1 MAGIID
7 DLNEINTSLE
17 ELKASKQRIRLA
29 IESKLNTN
37 IDPKAPINTYDDY
50 IYKIKSEQE
59 KVKLILD
66 LSDTNLFSDDG
77 VNTHPIIVDANGEP
91 VDIDILHTGEVQQE
105 YDDNGNPYSVAKYIK
120 IEAPEGLIPGNLANN
135 VDIFGIKGTGGW
147 DPPNPTTAIAKYVI
161 STTDP
166 GEIDPSTGEP
176 YPEPIENTFL
186 LPSGERSIG
195 TVTNKT
201 NVTNLTGTLTAPA
214 RFNGSYVSSIGIKP
228 NERYLVN
235 NNSEFTVPLSG
246 NNGVVNK
253 VNNQLSLED
262 KYKILPENIKVGC
275 NIFGVV
281 GTYTTEESKPIRAN
295 DIRAGR
301 IGYVNG
307 EKITGTLTEREARDL
322 IIDYDD
328 YDTPEGTS
336 TITVPVG
343 IYGSLNVR
351 YLRDAETSLTVNGPT
366 ITSSNPNNIY
376 AAGGK
381 TLTYNIV
388 SGCTE
393 SGVIRQGAMD
403 TSTLTITPRDVIPQE
418 PFNTGVAAEN
428 NGVLQG
434 RLYVD
439 RNGNVKTGTMPPI
452 YKSST
457 LLTTYTTS
465 SNLFSLI
472 PSSTGYYT
480 QGSYL
485 EASGDMIKNSYNTA
499 QTINNKISPENIK
512 RGSKILGVTGTYEG
526 SNSTETLSVGGNYL
540 EINFSGGSPVT
551 FEAPVN
557 TLYNRVKVYKD
568 SNLTANNIRYGK
580 SIYGIDGTFTQEN
593 QSSAANSWDLILGKA
608 AYVNGERI
616 TGTIKKHNPPTVSGG
631 DPDYPGYIYTKDQ
644 DFILDGYYPSGIVGI
659 ADSEKAKIISS
670 NIRSGV
676 TILGVTGN
684 YTGGVSLNTIK
695 DISLDDE
702 YNIPLMTTNSS
713 NDGLK
718 IYQDNGIIP
727 GINSRN
733 RICWYTKNYNVPLSP
748 RATNGTFIVPRSGN
762 VVFNVIPLHKSSSL
776 PSLVRVILNGENIT
790 FNALSETFSDLTNV
804 MFIDTFGESDSYSE
818 ANYSWVS
825 NHQNLI
831 TSELS
836 VELPTV
842 DIYTLTNIW
851 DVGAFK
857 YTQTLNGNSEVRFSY
872 DEEVIITYSFD
883 QVYKRYTI
891 DIDTTGSQH
900 YVDVSDTTATTHTV
914 LTGYTFYNS
923 DGDSDSG
930 SIPFR
935 NDSNITISKVSQGT
949 IVTVADGFYPIN
961 TEKLIPNG
969 SVLIGT
975 TLPSAYFGNSGKE
988 ITIETIVGTDTPG
1001 YINEDEQVGSDSTT
1015 AYIKEGSITAV
1026 QIVSDGDGETLPPW
1040 LSTNNVTNYRIAVD
1054 AYAEADTGGWLDQGN
1069 MDTDYGNYYVQ
1080 VENKTLT
1087 PSNSGTIYPING
1099 KLIES
1104 VTITPPESN
1113 KIKLGETVY
1122 GTVGTYSSGSLTT
1135 KNITTNG
1142 TYNASDDNVDG
1153 YSQVTVNVPTGFNI
1167 DLTGTTWIIN
1177 NTPELIDDTFHINFN
1192 SNNESYNI
1200 IEPSLSNGIISYVDA
1215 TDPESPIAETVYSNG
1230 NWSNIQY
1237 KTITIS
1243 GGTNASNPELVAWLL
1258 LNAVEG
1264 YNVTVTGTAPSSS
1277 PIWVSDSSSGT
1288 PYYPGDTFTA
1298 NELYCHAEPLSSG
1311 GQGFVTYNGVTQT
1324 LDSNYGCQVSLT
1336 GPVTV
1341 SSTYDEITYDAYIT
1355 ITSV

>member
-37 IDPKAPINTYDDY
+37 IDPKVPINTYDDY

-59 KVKLILD
+59 KVKLLLD

-77 VNTHPIIVDANGEP
+77 INTHPIIVDANGEP

-105 YDDNGNPYSVAKYIK
+105 YEDSGNPYSVAKYIK
-120 IEAPEGLIPGNLANN
+120 IEAPEGLIPGNIANN

-147 DPPNPTTAIAKYVI
+147 DPHNPTTAIDKYVI
-161 STTDP
+161 ATTDP

-186 LPSGERSIG
+186 LPSGERSTG
-195 TVTNKT
+195 TVANKT
-201 NVTNLTGTLTAPA
+201 GVTNLTGTLTAPA
-214 RFNGSYVSSIGIKP
+214 IFNYSYVSSIGIKP

-235 NNSEFTVPLSG
+235 NNSEFNIPLAG
-246 NNGVVNK
+246 NNGVVGK
-253 VNNQLSLED
+253 VNSQLSLED

-281 GTYTTEESKPIRAN
+281 GTYTTEESMPIRSK
-295 DIRAGR
+295 DVRAGR

-307 EKITGTLTEREARDL
+307 EKITGTLSEREARDL
-322 IIDYDD
+322 IIDYD
-328 YDTPEGTS
+328 TPEHTS

-351 YLRDAETSLTVNGPT
+351 YLRDAEATLTVNGPI

-388 SGCTE
+388 SECTE
-393 SGVIRQGAMD
+393 SGVIRQGAMN

-457 LLTTYTTS
+457 LLTTYTAS

-540 EINFSGGSPVT
+540 EINFSNGSPVT

-568 SNLTANNIRYGK
+568 SNLTANNIIYGK

-593 QSSAANSWDLILGKA
+593 QSSAANSWDLIKDKV
-608 AYVNGERI
+608 AYINGSKI

-695 DISLDDE
+695 DDSLDDE

-748 RATNGTFIVPRSGN
+748 RATDGTFIVPRSGN

-790 FNALSETFSDLTNV
+790 FNALSETFLDLTNV

-825 NHQNLI
+825 THQNLI

-949 IVTVADGFYPIN
+949 IITVADGFYPIN

-1040 LSTNNVTNYRIAVD
+1040 LSTNNITNYRIAVD
-1054 AYAEADTGGWLDQGN
+1054 AHAEADTGGWLDQGD

-1080 VENKTLT
+1080 VEEKTLT
-1087 PSNSGTIYPING
+1087 PNNSGTISPTSG
-1099 KLIES
+1099 KLINS
-1104 VTITPPESN
+1104 IVITPPESN

-1122 GTVGTYSSGSLTT
+1122 GTVGTYSGSSSLTT

-1142 TYNASDDNVDG
+1142 TYNASDDKADG

-1167 DLTGTTWIIN
+1167 DLTGTTWVFN
-1177 NTPELIDDTFHINFN
+1177 NTISDLPSSQYYLSFSDGNSHYWAILSSDGKGTISYEDGKDDTIVYNGSWVDN
-1192 SNNESYNI
+1192 S
-1200 IEPSLSNGIISYVDA
+1200 
-1215 TDPESPIAETVYSNG
+1215 
-1230 NWSNIQY
+1230 Y
-1237 KTITIS
+1237 KTITIT
-1243 GGTNASNPELVAWLL
+1243 GGTDASNPALVAWLL
-1258 LNAVEG
+1258 TNA
-1264 YNVTVTGTAPSSS
+1264 TK
-1277 PIWVSDSSSGT
+1277 
-1288 PYYPGDTFTA
+1288 
-1298 NELYCHAEPLSSG
+1298 
-1311 GQGFVTYNGVTQT
+1311 Q
-1324 LDSNYGCQVSLT
+1324 
-1336 GPVTV
+1336 
-1341 SSTYDEITYDAYIT
+1341 
-1355 ITSV
+1355 